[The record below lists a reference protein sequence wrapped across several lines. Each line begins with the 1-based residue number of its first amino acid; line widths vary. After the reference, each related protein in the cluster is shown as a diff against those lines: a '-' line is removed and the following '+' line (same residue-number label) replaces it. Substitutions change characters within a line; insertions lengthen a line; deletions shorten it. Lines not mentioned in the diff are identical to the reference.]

1 MITACAPDFP
11 TQRFEMAIG
20 WLTVLQSVPWSDVVR
35 NAPKV
40 AAGAKKLWD
49 NVANKSA
56 ANPDVA
62 ADGSGLA
69 PGPATLEG
77 LQQQVLSLQAASANL
92 QQRLIESS
100 DLIGTLAEQNAQ
112 LIQGI
117 QVLRRRL
124 LWQGAALVLVGL
136 LAALATA
143 LALR

>member
-1 MITACAPDFP
+1 
-11 TQRFEMAIG
+11 MAIG

-100 DLIGTLAEQNAQ
+100 DLIGTLAEQNGQ
-112 LIQGI
+112 LIQSI

-124 LWQGAALVLVGL
+124 FWQSAALVLVGL

>member
-1 MITACAPDFP
+1 
-11 TQRFEMAIG
+11 MAIG

-56 ANPDVA
+56 ANSDVA
-62 ADGSGLA
+62 ADGDELA
-69 PGPATLEG
+69 SAPVTLES
-77 LQQQVLSLQAASANL
+77 LQQQVLTLQAASAHL
-92 QQRLIESS
+92 QQRRVESS

-124 LWQGAALVLVGL
+124 FWQGAALALVGL

>member
-1 MITACAPDFP
+1 
-11 TQRFEMAIG
+11 MAIG

-56 ANPDVA
+56 ANPDA
-62 ADGSGLA
+62 SPDGSGLA
-69 PGPATLEG
+69 PVPATLEG
-77 LQQQVLSLQAASANL
+77 LQQQVLSLQAANAHL

-112 LIQGI
+112 LIQGM
-117 QVLRRRL
+117 QALRRRL
-124 LWQGAALVLVGL
+124 FWQGAALVLVGL

>member
-1 MITACAPDFP
+1 
-11 TQRFEMAIG
+11 MAIG

-124 LWQGAALVLVGL
+124 FWQSAALVLVGL

>member
-1 MITACAPDFP
+1 
-11 TQRFEMAIG
+11 
-20 WLTVLQSVPWSDVVR
+20 VLQSVPWSDVVR

-56 ANPDVA
+56 ANSDVA
-62 ADGSGLA
+62 ADGDELA
-69 PGPATLEG
+69 SAPVTLES
-77 LQQQVLSLQAASANL
+77 LQQQVLTLQAASAHL
-92 QQRLIESS
+92 QQRLVESS

-124 LWQGAALVLVGL
+124 FWQGAALALVGL

>member
-1 MITACAPDFP
+1 
-11 TQRFEMAIG
+11 MAIG

-56 ANPDVA
+56 ANPDAA

-69 PGPATLEG
+69 PEPAPATLEG
-77 LQQQVLSLQAASANL
+77 LQQQVLSLQAANAHL

-112 LIQGI
+112 LIQGM
-117 QVLRRRL
+117 QALRRRL
-124 LWQGAALVLVGL
+124 FWQGVALVLVGL
-136 LAALATA
+136 LAALATV

>member
-1 MITACAPDFP
+1 
-11 TQRFEMAIG
+11 MAIG

-56 ANPDVA
+56 ANPDVVV
-62 ADGSGLA
+62 DGDGLTSA
-69 PGPATLEG
+69 PVTLES
-77 LQQQVLSLQAASANL
+77 LQQQLMSLRAESASF

-124 LWQGAALVLVGL
+124 FRLGAALVLVGL
-136 LAALATA
+136 LAVLATV

>member
-1 MITACAPDFP
+1 
-11 TQRFEMAIG
+11 MAIG

-40 AAGAKKLWD
+40 VAGAKKLWD

-56 ANPDVA
+56 ANSDVA
-62 ADGSGLA
+62 ADGDELA
-69 PGPATLEG
+69 SAPVTLES
-77 LQQQVLSLQAASANL
+77 LQQQVLTLQAASAHL
-92 QQRLIESS
+92 QQRLVESS

-124 LWQGAALVLVGL
+124 FWQGAALALVGL

>member
-1 MITACAPDFP
+1 
-11 TQRFEMAIG
+11 MAIG

-69 PGPATLEG
+69 PEPAPATLEG
-77 LQQQVLSLQAASANL
+77 LQQQVLSLQAASAHL
-92 QQRLIESS
+92 HQRLIESS

-117 QVLRRRL
+117 QALRRRL
-124 LWQGAALVLVGL
+124 FWLGVALVLVGL
-136 LAALATA
+136 MAAVATA

>member
-1 MITACAPDFP
+1 
-11 TQRFEMAIG
+11 MAIG

-56 ANPDVA
+56 ANPDAA
-62 ADGSGLA
+62 ADGSGVVTV
-69 PGPATLEG
+69 PATLES
-77 LQQQVLSLQAASANL
+77 LQEQVLSLQAASAYL
-92 QQRLIESS
+92 QQQLLASS

-117 QVLRRRL
+117 QGLRRRL
-124 LWQGAALVLVGL
+124 FWQGAALVLVGL
-136 LAALATA
+136 MAALATA

>member
-1 MITACAPDFP
+1 
-11 TQRFEMAIG
+11 MAIG

-56 ANPDVA
+56 ANQDVA
-62 ADGSGLA
+62 AEGSGLVPT

-77 LQQQVLSLQAASANL
+77 LQQQVLSLQAASAHL

-112 LIQGI
+112 LIQGV

-124 LWQGAALVLVGL
+124 FWQGAALVLVGL

>member
-1 MITACAPDFP
+1 
-11 TQRFEMAIG
+11 MAIG

-56 ANPDVA
+56 ANPDA
-62 ADGSGLA
+62 APDGSGLA
-69 PGPATLEG
+69 PVPATLEG
-77 LQQQVLSLQAASANL
+77 LQQQVLSLQAANAHL

-117 QVLRRRL
+117 QALRRRL
-124 LWQGAALVLVGL
+124 FWLGVALVLVGL
-136 LAALATA
+136 MAAVATA

>member
-1 MITACAPDFP
+1 
-11 TQRFEMAIG
+11 MAIG

-56 ANPDVA
+56 ANPDAA

-69 PGPATLEG
+69 PVPATLEG
-77 LQQQVLSLQAASANL
+77 LQQQVLSLQAANAHL

-112 LIQGI
+112 LIQGM
-117 QVLRRRL
+117 QALRRRL
-124 LWQGAALVLVGL
+124 FWQGAALVLVGL

>member
-1 MITACAPDFP
+1 
-11 TQRFEMAIG
+11 MAIG

-56 ANPDVA
+56 ANPDAA

-69 PGPATLEG
+69 PVPATLEG
-77 LQQQVLSLQAASANL
+77 LQQQVLSLQAANAHL

-112 LIQGI
+112 LIQGV

-124 LWQGAALVLVGL
+124 FWQGAALVLVGL
-136 LAALATA
+136 LAALATT

>member
-1 MITACAPDFP
+1 
-11 TQRFEMAIG
+11 MAIG

-69 PGPATLEG
+69 PEPAPATLEG
-77 LQQQVLSLQAASANL
+77 LQQQVLSLQAASAHL

-117 QVLRRRL
+117 QALRRRL
-124 LWQGAALVLVGL
+124 FWQGAALVLVGL
-136 LAALATA
+136 LAALATV

>member
-1 MITACAPDFP
+1 
-11 TQRFEMAIG
+11 MAIG

-77 LQQQVLSLQAASANL
+77 LQQLVLSLQASSANL
-92 QQRLIESS
+92 HQQLIESS

-124 LWQGAALVLVGL
+124 FWQSAALVLVGL

>member
-1 MITACAPDFP
+1 
-11 TQRFEMAIG
+11 MAIG

-40 AAGAKKLWD
+40 AVGAKKLWD

-56 ANPDVA
+56 ANSYVA
-62 ADGSGLA
+62 ADGDELA
-69 PGPATLEG
+69 SVPVTLES
-77 LQQQVLSLQAASANL
+77 LQQQVLSLQAASAHL
-92 QQRLIESS
+92 QQRLIDSS
-100 DLIGTLAEQNAQ
+100 DLISTLAEQNAQ

-124 LWQGAALVLVGL
+124 FWQGAALALVGL

>member
-1 MITACAPDFP
+1 
-11 TQRFEMAIG
+11 MAIG

-56 ANPDVA
+56 ANPDVVV
-62 ADGSGLA
+62 DCDGLA
-69 PGPATLEG
+69 SAPVTLER
-77 LQQQVLSLQAASANL
+77 LQQQLMSLRAESASF

-124 LWQGAALVLVGL
+124 FWLGAALVLVGL
-136 LAALATA
+136 LAVLATV

>member
-1 MITACAPDFP
+1 
-11 TQRFEMAIG
+11 MAIG

-56 ANPDVA
+56 ANSDVA
-62 ADGSGLA
+62 ADGDELA
-69 PGPATLEG
+69 SAPVTLES
-77 LQQQVLSLQAASANL
+77 LQQQVLTLQAASAHL
-92 QQRLIESS
+92 QQRLVESS

-117 QVLRRRL
+117 QGLRRRL
-124 LWQGAALVLVGL
+124 FWQGAALVLVGL

>member
-1 MITACAPDFP
+1 
-11 TQRFEMAIG
+11 MAIG

-112 LIQGI
+112 LIQGM

-124 LWQGAALVLVGL
+124 FWLGAALGLVGL

>member
-1 MITACAPDFP
+1 
-11 TQRFEMAIG
+11 MAIG
-20 WLTVLQSVPWSDVVR
+20 WLTVLQSVPWSEVVR

-56 ANPDVA
+56 ANPDVVV
-62 ADGSGLA
+62 DGDGLA
-69 PGPATLEG
+69 SAPVTLE
-77 LQQQVLSLQAASANL
+77 SLQLELMSLRAESASF

-124 LWQGAALVLVGL
+124 FWLGAALVLVGL
-136 LAALATA
+136 LAVLAIV